1 MTKAEK
7 KCAHRANGSQLKRII
22 RYRRN
27 VRYASN
33 YYAMRSFITV
43 QTLRFTVISLSVDT
57 NRDIVQNVLLAY
69 R

>member
-43 QTLRFTVISLSVDT
+43 QTRRFGLLLSH
-57 NRDIVQNVLLAY
+57 
-69 R
+69 